1 MGGPAIKVRRGET
14 DARVSSVRVSR
25 GQPAPPDFASRGSL
39 QERFCLLSVSLNMK
53 IGAALG
59 FNLIDYPGKIAA
71 VAFAPGCNYSCP
83 HCHAKPI
90 LGTAAPINEEDFFSY
105 LTTVRDWVSGVVICG
120 GEPTLQ
126 PDLVDFIKRL
136 RAQDLAVKL
145 DTNGSNPQVLHQLLA
160 ENLVD
165 YVAMDIKGPRHL
177 WPNLSGNPGAEAAML
192 ESMPLV
198 ARFPTYEFRTTVAPV
213 VRGGGEISFL
223 TVPEMAAAARLLVEV
238 TGSDHHKYYVQK
250 FVPRKDGLIDPR
262 LESFPETPVQLLQDI
277 HAEVLKYIPNTQLRG

>member
-1 MGGPAIKVRRGET
+1 
-14 DARVSSVRVSR
+14 
-25 GQPAPPDFASRGSL
+25 
-39 QERFCLLSVSLNMK
+39 MK

-90 LGTAAPINEEDFFSY
+90 LGTAAPINDADFLEY
-105 LTTVRDWVSGVVICG
+105 LTTVKEWVTGVVICG
-120 GEPTLQ
+120 GEPTMQ
-126 PDLVDFIKRL
+126 PDLVPFIRKL
-136 RAQDLAVKL
+136 RALDLSVKL
-145 DTNGSNPQVLHQLLA
+145 DTNGSNPKVLSQLLA

-198 ARFPTYEFRTTVAPV
+198 AKFPTYEFRTTVAPV
-213 VRGGGEISFL
+213 LRGGADISFL
-223 TVPEMAAAARLLVEV
+223 TVPEMAAAAKMLVKV
-238 TGSDHHKYYVQK
+238 TGGNKHKYYVQK
-250 FVPRKDGLIDPR
+250 FVPRKDGLLDAR
-262 LESFPETPVQLLQDI
+262 LETFPETPIQLLQDI
-277 HAEVLKYIPNTQLRG
+277 HAEVLKYIPNTRLRG